1 MKKILFIS
9 TRPIFPVLG
18 GDQIRTVQ
26 QLKFLLQRYMVDII
40 YLYSDNKNDN
50 LLKASLSEINNIKS
64 FRLPR
69 WKSCLYTLRF
79 LINTLPLQVNYY
91 YDTNLKRYID
101 KHALEYDA
109 IFCNNIR
116 TAEYAKNLTGIIKY
130 IDFVDAISM
139 NYEKAWKRAHGVKKI
154 IYWIDYKRCREY
166 EKKVLATFD
175 SCAIISDV
183 DKQYILNV
191 E

>member
-9 TRPIFPVLG
+9 TRPLLPVVG

-26 QLKFLLQRYMVDII
+26 QLKFLLQRYVVDVI
-40 YLYSDNKNDN
+40 YLYSGNKSDN
-50 LLKASLSEINNIKS
+50 LHKVVFSEINNIKT
-64 FRLPR
+64 FRLPK

-79 LINTLPLQVNYY
+79 FANTLPLQVNYY
-91 YDTNLKRYID
+91 YNPDLKRYINN
-101 KHALEYDA
+101 HALEYDA
-109 IFCNNIR
+109 VFCNNIR
-116 TAEYAKNLTGIIKY
+116 TAEYAKHLTGIIKY

-139 NYEKAWKRAHGVKKI
+139 NYEKAWKKAHGIRKI
-154 IYWIDYKRCREY
+154 IYWIDCKRCLRY
-166 EKKVLATFD
+166 EKKILASFD

-183 DKQYILNV
+183 DKQYILNG